1 MRIDVYDFDGT
12 IYDGD
17 STVDFTRFCLRR
29 HPGVLAGLPKFLG
42 TSLLLAAGRRSL
54 TQFKSVL
61 FGEMARRFNLETE
74 AELFWQAEATRA
86 KLGKWFFDRPRDL
99 PIVIAS
105 AAKLL
110 GVPTLIGTKCD
121 VKTGA
126 LIGKNCKG
134 EEKLRRIEQNIGPFE
149 IRAMYTDDAKAD
161 GPLLAAAQEG
171 YIVTHGAL
179 ALFQG

>member
-1 MRIDVYDFDGT
+1 MVCA
-12 IYDGD
+12 
-17 STVDFTRFCLRR
+17 STFMILTVRFTTAIPRWISRGSVC
-29 HPGVLAGLPKFLG
+29 
-42 TSLLLAAGRRSL
+42 AAIPAFWQACQS
-54 TQFKSVL
+54 FW
-61 FGEMARRFNLETE
+61 ARRFCWRQ
-74 AELFWQAEATRA
+74 ADAAEATRA

-105 AAKLL
+105 ASPEFELQYAAKLL

>member
-1 MRIDVYDFDGT
+1 MRQN
-12 IYDGD
+12 
-17 STVDFTRFCLRR
+17 CWACR
-29 HPGVLAGLPKFLG
+29 HL
-42 TSLLLAAGRRSL
+42 
-54 TQFKSVL
+54 
-61 FGEMARRFNLETE
+61 
-74 AELFWQAEATRA
+74 
-86 KLGKWFFDRPRDL
+86 
-99 PIVIAS
+99 S
-105 AAKLL
+105 A
-110 GVPTLIGTKCD
+110 PKCD

>member
-1 MRIDVYDFDGT
+1 MLQISDLHLPVGADEGE
-12 IYDGD
+12 
-17 STVDFTRFCLRR
+17 LRR
-29 HPGVLAGLPKFLG
+29 KI
-42 TSLLLAAGRRSL
+42 
-54 TQFKSVL
+54 
-61 FGEMARRFNLETE
+61 
-74 AELFWQAEATRA
+74 A
-86 KLGKWFFDRPRDL
+86 KQ
-99 PIVIAS
+99 
-105 AAKLL
+105 L